1 MRMKCLGSP
10 TFPVAFLN
18 AIAWFYDNIHLA
30 EINIESVII
39 FNLITLS
46 YEKGI
51 PILRHH

>member
-1 MRMKCLGSP
+1 MRMMCLGSP

-39 FNLITLS
+39 FNLLQ
-46 YEKGI
+46 YVMRKGF
-51 PILRHH
+51 LF